1 MIKGIAHVC
10 FVVRDL
16 ETSLAFYRDALGL
29 HPAFEFRNAAGA
41 RTGAY
46 LHAGERTFMELFAG
60 QPAPAAATGSFRHVC
75 LEVDD
80 VSETVKRLR
89 EKGVA
94 VDEPKMGADQSWQ
107 AWLSDPDGNRIE
119 LHGYTERSAQIRYL
133 AAAPRPAPPVV
144 I

>member
-16 ETSLAFYRDALGL
+16 DASLAFYRDALGL
-29 HPAFEFRNAAGA
+29 RQAFEFRNAAGA
-41 RTGAY
+41 RTGVY
-46 LHAGERTFMELFAG
+46 LHAGERTFIELFVG
-60 QPAPAAATGSFRHVC
+60 QPAPAPAAASFRHIC
-75 LEVDD
+75 IEVDD
-80 VSETVKRLR
+80 VAGAVGRLR

-94 VDEPKMGADQSWQ
+94 TDEPKLGADQSWQ

-119 LHGYTERSAQIRYL
+119 LHGYTKQSAQTCYF
-133 AAAPRPAPPVV
+133 AAAPRAAPPVV